1 MQVLDL
7 DTRQIS
13 LPDVNENFPRV
24 LTASVDLPDVRLGLD
39 ISQDLEWFRGHFPDM
54 PILPGV
60 VQLHWAVIVA
70 RAVFE
75 FPDSPLEVKRLKFKN
90 VVIPPQVLELSVS
103 VHVSNEVQ
111 FEFYSPDEQYS
122 QGRLVFAAS
131 MTC

>member
-1 MQVLDL
+1 MQVLEL
-7 DTRQIS
+7 DTRPIS

-24 LTASVDLPDVRLGLD
+24 LTATVDRPNVCFGLD
-39 ISQDLEWFRGHFPDM
+39 VSQDLSWFRGHFPDM

-70 RAVFE
+70 RAVFK

-90 VVIPPQVLELSVS
+90 VVIPPRVLELSVS
-103 VHVSNEVQ
+103 VHASNEVQ

-122 QGRLVFAAS
+122 LGRLVFAAS
-131 MTC
+131 TTC